1 MKFFRPRPEADG
13 IPLRDTPG
21 PHVWPATQNHDL
33 VVVRVKGPREHR
45 PDLTRP
51 AWNNDLHD
59 IIIVNV
65 FTEKDNTRKRGRPPG
80 RTAEGEATRARLY
93 ETAIRL
99 IGEHGYEATT
109 LRDVAKRA
117 HVSAGLLYRYFPS
130 KRSVVLALYDQLSD
144 AFASEAA
151 DMPSGKWRE
160 RFLFALDTSLRSLGP
175 HRVTLRA
182 LVPVMVGD
190 IEEGVFAQSTAFSRL
205 RVQAIFQRVVT
216 GATDA
221 PAPKLAEALGRLL
234 YLAHLGVILWWLLDK
249 SQGQRATHGLL
260 SLWRRILPSA
270 TLALRL
276 PVVRGAVQSADML
289 FREAL
294 LDGAGP
300 EFR

>member
-1 MKFFRPRPEADG
+1 M
-13 IPLRDTPG
+13 I
-21 PHVWPATQNHDL
+21 
-33 VVVRVKGPREHR
+33 
-45 PDLTRP
+45 
-51 AWNNDLHD
+51 
-59 IIIVNV
+59 NV
-65 FTEKDNTRKRGRPPG
+65 FTEKDKPRKRGRPAG

-130 KRSVVLALYDQLSD
+130 KRSVVLTLYDQLSE
-144 AFASEAA
+144 AFAGDAA
-151 DMPSGKWRE
+151 DMPPGKWRD

-190 IEEGVFAQSTAFSRL
+190 IEEGVFALSTAFSRL
-205 RVQAIFQRVVT
+205 RVQAIFQRAVT

-221 PAPKLAEALGRLL
+221 PAPKLADALARLL
-234 YLAHLGVILWWLLDK
+234 YLAHLGVILWWLLDR

-270 TLALRL
+270 SLALRF

-289 FREAL
+289 VREAL
-294 LDGAGP
+294 LDGAEP